1 MCSICVC
8 IRFSVCLL
16 FSLHQRL
23 LSSTLNLCPCL
34 SQSFSP
40 FHLAAYSVMHF
51 SIVWAIFVCLTQTLF
66 FFFFWKKAISKMLL
80 LMQTAP
86 FSCDTVRMFAFY
98 VYLCKTC
105 KHCDIVDVFFILF
118 GANISESRTSY
129 QDSFT
134 FPRQT
139 KISYCVRSI
148 TIRWYLCVRVAYAF
162 LSLTESGVCS

>member
-1 MCSICVC
+1 MYVYAFLFV
-8 IRFSVCLL
+8 FSFLFISGYSLPLL
-16 FSLHQRL
+16 TSVHVY
-23 LSSTLNLCPCL
+23 LNLSLPFIWPLTPLCISPSSEL
-34 SQSFSP
+34 SLSALHKLF
-40 FHLAAYSVMHF
+40 
-51 SIVWAIFVCLTQTLF
+51 F